1 MNIIE
6 DNKQKLELYKNKPIH
21 PSYIAGLL
29 DGDGTIFIR
38 KIKDG
43 FQSGISLCQSRTNI
57 LQILR
62 FNYGGI
68 ITKPSNIFTEDI
80 FNEYGYYDTNNKRNS
95 YTLIIRSNEYE
106 FLLEYIKDSI
116 ILKKNQINYLK
127 EFSEL
132 VNKPNKLEEK
142 EKLYLLCSQQNSVKT
157 QESYDYSKLNIE
169 YIQGLFDAE
178 GHIFVS
184 FKKKDNIIRFT
195 KSVYMK
201 ITQKSHTGI
210 LHEIQKFLGFGK
222 VDGYNFYVDNFIDCK
237 KFVML
242 IKDDLIIKYNQIIAF
257 EEYLKTYIN
266 KNEKYTDIIHQE
278 RERLYKIINMEK
290 HQIEVYETIE
300 QEPKQGF
307 NLKIDEKIEQSKIE
321 KEIKLYTHTKVIQS
335 EKKMGLLN
343 PNYGK
348 EMSEDHKSKIGKSN
362 SIKQREKWQITDE
375 KIEKILE
382 LKDKKIT
389 QDKILE
395 MFNLKN
401 RNLITDIWNG
411 VCVPSYHPNYG
422 ESHKKEIDYSKTH
435 SQKTSEGKM
444 TIPFNICYE
453 LIEWKKKR
461 VNNEKMQNGE
471 NITDKNMIK
480 LYPNYQLT
488 VDKIKSLWM
497 GKTKLYEEYFKDTKI
512 TYNEYL
518 EISSIKLTKQKK

>member
-21 PSYIAGLL
+21 SSYISGLL

-38 KIKDG
+38 KINDG

-68 ITKPSNIFTEDI
+68 ITKPTNIFTEDI

-116 ILKKNQINYLK
+116 ILKKNQISYLK

-132 VNKPNKLEEK
+132 VNKTNKLEQK
-142 EKLYLLCSQQNSVKT
+142 EKLYLLCSQQNSIKT

-210 LHEIQKFLGFGK
+210 LYEIQNFLGFGK
-222 VDGYNFYVDNFIDCK
+222 VDGYNFYVDNFDDCSR
-237 KFVML
+237 FVTL
-242 IKDDLIIKYNQIIAF
+242 IKDGLIIKYNQIIAF

-266 KNEKYTDIIHQE
+266 KNEKYTDIIHQQ

-290 HQIEVYETIE
+290 HQIEVYKSIE
-300 QEPKQGF
+300 PEPKQGL
-307 NLKIDEKIEQSKIE
+307 NLKINERNEQIKIE

-348 EMSEDHKSKIGKSN
+348 EMSEDHKSKI
-362 SIKQREKWQITDE
+362 SITNMEVKRGEKYSDE
-375 KIEKILE
+375 KIKEI
-382 LKDKKIT
+382 
-389 QDKILE
+389 
-395 MFNLKN
+395 FNLKGGIMLQKDVAEKYDCN
-401 RNLITDIWNG
+401 REIIRRIWNEEM
-411 VCVPSYHPNYG
+411 VPSDHPNYG
-422 ESHKKEIDYSKTH
+422 KCKDNKPKKDTITS
-435 SQKTSEGKM
+435 SQKTSETKK
-444 TIPFNICYE
+444 TLDNDAY
-453 LIEWKKKR
+453 IEIILWKKK
-461 VNNEKMQNGE
+461 KINGE
-471 NITDKNMIK
+471 K
-480 LYPNYQLT
+480 LDGKLISSPKLSEYLSKKYNQKVT
-488 VDKIKSLWM
+488 VDIIKNIWC
-497 GKTKLYEEYFKDTKI
+497 GKTKLHDFNFKD
-512 TYNEYL
+512 NN
-518 EISSIKLTKQKK
+518 EISYDEYISIISSK